1 MPKGPPKR
9 STAPRDLDG
18 MFPSTQSHPNTSGSS
33 DESKNFSSGSD
44 SDIGA
49 LESDSELQQDSD
61 YTEDWEVQPQPTT
74 FEERRK
80 INEEK
85 RARIAAKKP
94 CQYPEREKART
105 IWCWRN
111 ICAHYPREIQEAQ
124 NDFKNGTPKIS
135 HEELWHQLEAIKS
148 QGSSGPS
155 GKKQQN
161 IAGMAQ
167 KRPWAASILSEDDI
181 QRASGMSSSTGRS
194 KKLTTA
200 PVPEEERRVVF

>member
-18 MFPSTQSHPNTSGSS
+18 MFPSTQSHPNNSGSS
-33 DESKNFSSGSD
+33 DESKNLSSGSD
-44 SDIGA
+44 RGIG
-49 LESDSELQQDSD
+49 DSD
-61 YTEDWEVQPQPTT
+61 YTEDWEVQPQPTI

-94 CQYPEREKART
+94 YQYPEREKART

-111 ICAHYPREIQEAQ
+111 ICAHYPREIQEAR
-124 NDFKNGTPKIS
+124 NDFKNGTLKIS

-167 KRPWAASILSEDDI
+167 KCPWAASILSEDDI
-181 QRASGMSSSTGRS
+181 QRASGMSSSAGRS
-194 KKLTTA
+194 KQLKTA
-200 PVPEEERRVVF
+200 PVPEEERTVVF